1 MPQIE
6 RPTRQNQEK
15 RMPITSAKM
24 FGLMAAAA
32 HGNLRG
38 QGPSREIA
46 EKLIHETSP
55 VRRSGFA
62 KALGRKRKR
71 RLKVIGG

>member
-1 MPQIE
+1 MPQGRAI
-6 RPTRQNQEK
+6 K
-15 RMPITSAKM
+15 SAKQ
-24 FGLMAAAA
+24 FGMMAAAA

-38 QGPSREIA
+38 EGPSAEVA

-55 VRRSGFA
+55 ARRSTFA